1 MRFII
6 VICLFFAALP
16 VLAQTAKKVSAL
28 DNTKLDTCQVVVDKE
43 IEKKNREG
51 EAKLTALTSQIEAA
65 KLKLNQLKALSPPP
79 KTEKT
84 SQEDPPYLSLIHI

>member
-28 DNTKLDTCQVVVDKE
+28 NNTKFDTCQIVVDKE
-43 IEKKNREG
+43 IEKKNHEG
-51 EAKLTALTSQIEAA
+51 EAMLTALNSQIEAA

-84 SQEDPPYLSLIHI
+84 SQEDPPYSWPSA